1 MRTSTL
7 PWQPKKPIVPWI
19 HQAQHCHQT
28 REGVVPLCSEQ
39 CGLTSS
45 TECSL
50 GATTYEG
57 DKTVREPSKE
67 GYEDGEAARV
77 QGEYGQCCHILGFE
91 FWVILCVE
99 PMVRLSGPQGFPPT
113 QGIAHQLHCQ
123 KGAEV
128 CLNWYKIFF
137 EVKLIDLL
145 NLALFCQ

>member
-7 PWQPKKPIVPWI
+7 PWHPKKPIVPWI

-50 GATTYEG
+50 GATIYEG

-67 GYEDGEAARV
+67 GYEDGEAARA

-91 FWVILCVE
+91 FWVVLC
-99 PMVRLSGPQGFPPT
+99 
-113 QGIAHQLHCQ
+113 
-123 KGAEV
+123 GA
-128 CLNWYKIFF
+128 NG
-137 EVKLIDLL
+137 
-145 NLALFCQ
+145 

>member
-1 MRTSTL
+1 MEKLLEFKESMDNVATYQDL
-7 PWQPKKPIVPWI
+7 NF
-19 HQAQHCHQT
+19 
-28 REGVVPLCSEQ
+28 G
-39 CGLTSS
+39 SS
-45 TECSL
+45 
-50 GATTYEG
+50 
-57 DKTVREPSKE
+57 
-67 GYEDGEAARV
+67 
-77 QGEYGQCCHILGFE
+77 
-91 FWVILCVE
+91 CVE